1 MTALLSCRNLA
12 VEYRTGQ
19 GSLRAVDGVD
29 LDVRAGE
36 TVALVGES
44 GSGKSSLG
52 RALVGIEHIAHG
64 SIKVDGE
71 EITGLS
77 SRGMRRH
84 RISLQMIFQD
94 SYGSLSP
101 RSTIGRI
108 IGEPLSVR
116 AVGSAA
122 SRQRRVHGLLERVG
136 LDTAMAGRYPHEFS
150 GGQRQRI
157 AIARA
162 LALNPRLIVCDE
174 PVSALDVS
182 VQAQVL
188 NLLVDL
194 QREYGIAYLFISHD
208 LSVVRHI
215 AHHVVVMYLGKF
227 VSKGARAS
235 FWGEPTHPYTR
246 RLLQATPTMSATA
259 SIAQPLDDEI
269 SSARN
274 PPSGCRFRSR
284 CEFANEACS
293 KETPPLRMIAA
304 EDSSACLRVQRDDA
318 GVVRYP
324 WTTLSHTA
332 A

>member
-1 MTALLSCRNLA
+1 
-12 VEYRTGQ
+12 
-19 GSLRAVDGVD
+19 VD
-29 LDVRAGE
+29 LDIRAGE

-44 GSGKSSLG
+44 GSGKSSVG
-52 RALVGIEHIAHG
+52 RALVGIERVASG

-71 EITGLS
+71 EIVGP
-77 SRGMRRH
+77 SRQAIRRH
-84 RISLQMIFQD
+84 RASLQMVFQD
-94 SYGSLSP
+94 SYGSLNP

-108 IGEPLSVR
+108 VGEPLSVH

-122 SRQRRVHGLLERVG
+122 TRQQRVYELLERVG
-136 LDTAMAGRYPHEFS
+136 LDTAMTGRYPHELS

-188 NLLVDL
+188 NLLVDI

-227 VSKGARAS
+227 VSKGARSS
-235 FWGEPTHPYTR
+235 FWTEPTHPYTR
-246 RLLQATPTMSATA
+246 RLLQATPTMSADA
-259 SIAQPLDDEI
+259 IVAQPLSDEI
-269 SSARN
+269 PSARN

-284 CEFANEACS
+284 CEFAISACADAV
-293 KETPPLRMIAA
+293 PPLRMIRG
-304 EDSSACLRVQRDDA
+304 EDSSACLRVGLDDS

-324 WTTLSHTA
+324 WTTRAEATYA
-332 A
+332 KIV